1 MINYRTHSVEELA
14 TDEMFRRWVI
24 DPTPELNCFWS
35 QWIHENP
42 DRSQTV
48 SLAKELVISVRDMY
62 RDELTSEMMRQ
73 DINEIVRLASERRN
87 TSGWRIYLP
96 AIWRVAAAF
105 VLISGLSVAYY
116 NARLLPKTVQTA
128 HKIPVIPALQMRVS
142 SNNDKDVMTVL
153 LSDNTVVTLS
163 KGSSITYP
171 AEFSGSERRVSLRG
185 EAFFDVSRNEQQP
198 FVVYTGETVT
208 RVLGT
213 SFRIKAFDQDK
224 TELIAVKTGKVS
236 VFAKKEYEKANAKP
250 DAKIPGVILTPNQ
263 QVVYI
268 RKESRLE
275 RGAVS
280 QPAMLVESIAAR
292 EQLFDDKPIPE
303 VLVSLQKLYG
313 IDIRYD
319 KELLSKCRINAQFDD
334 ENLKQRMNAICQA
347 IGASYDMVD
356 GQLVITA
363 RGCN

>member
-24 DPTPELNCFWS
+24 DPTPELHCFWS
-35 QWIHENP
+35 QWIRENP
-42 DRSQTV
+42 DRLQTV
-48 SLAKELVISVRDMY
+48 NLAKELVTSVQGMY
-62 RDELTSEMMRQ
+62 SDQLTSEMMRQ
-73 DINEIVRLASERRN
+73 EISEIVRLAAERRDTN
-87 TSGWRIYLP
+87 TWRIYLP

-105 VLISGLSVAYY
+105 VLISGLSLAYY
-116 NARLLPKTVQTA
+116 NARHLPKNVETA
-128 HKIPVIPALQMRVS
+128 QKMPAIPAPLMQVS
-142 SNNDKDVMTVL
+142 SNNDREVMTVL

-171 AEFSGSERRVSLRG
+171 AVFNGSERRVSLRG

-236 VFAKKEYEKANAKP
+236 VFAKKEYEKASTKP

-280 QPAMLVESIAAR
+280 QRAMLVESIADRA
-292 EQLFDDKPIPE
+292 QLFDDKPVTD
-303 VLVSLQKLYG
+303 VLVSLEKLYG
-313 IDIRYD
+313 IAIRYD

-347 IGASYDMVD
+347 IGASYDIVD